1 MPIRIDAVGQTRST
15 ETRITA
21 RDVLAYAAVLGFDTE
36 ECLDD
41 ARPAG
46 LVIVPMFCT
55 RLEWILVGD
64 DQRASSLGLTLS
76 ERRRGVHAL
85 QDSRFLHPLR
95 VGMNVRT
102 TSRNEYMRQTGAGTF
117 VLTSFEHR
125 EVETGDLLIKSWSG
139 SILRGIDLGQP
150 MAGDV
155 PADFIEAGA
164 ADDQGRS
171 RDVFLPRTLP
181 HIYSECAEIWNPI
194 HTERAVALAAGLP
207 DILVHGTITWAISAR
222 EVLAATGCGLLAM
235 RRLSARFRNI
245 VIPGTSIAVNFGA
258 LGADGG
264 ISFSTLNSDR
274 QQALANGLVEIDRNQ
289 VTR

>member
-21 RDVLAYAAVLGFDTE
+21 RDVLAYAAVLGFDNE

-41 ARPAG
+41 ARSAG

-155 PADFIEAGA
+155 PADFVEAGA
-164 ADDQGRS
+164 ADDRGHS

-258 LGADGG
+258 LGADGS
-264 ISFSTLNSDR
+264 ISFSTLNSDG

-289 VTR
+289 VSR